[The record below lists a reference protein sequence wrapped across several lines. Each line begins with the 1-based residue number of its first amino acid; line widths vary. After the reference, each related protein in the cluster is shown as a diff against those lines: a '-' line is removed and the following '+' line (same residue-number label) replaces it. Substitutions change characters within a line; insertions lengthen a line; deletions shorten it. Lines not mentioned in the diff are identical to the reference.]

1 MASLLRTTTLAIAF
15 PIVLLTLDA
24 SAMAAP
30 QDQGTAPPA
39 SFQRVQD
46 TLNRTPSQSLK
57 FDAKVPVPTATF
69 RVTVTEHAFV
79 VPIMES
85 LRKEFELTPLQRQ
98 SAAWSSQCCGL
109 NLATLTE
116 SIERSFR
123 RWEERRIRDRVSREL
138 AEVEAAARK
147 QSPQDRWPGCRAR
160 FRIPDPG
167 PRTTDPGSRTTRTD
181 PGPRTRQIPETAAKL
196 RRALN

>member
-1 MASLLRTTTLAIAF
+1 VASLLRTTTLA
-15 PIVLLTLDA
+15 LTLPA
-24 SAMAAP
+24 ILMLSARATAAP
-30 QDQGTAPPA
+30 QDQGTAPPT

-57 FDAKVPVPTATF
+57 FDAKVPVPAATF

-98 SAAWSSQCCGL
+98 SAEWSSQCCGL
-109 NLATLTE
+109 SLAALTE
-116 SIERSFR
+116 SVEKAFR

-147 QSPQDRWPGCRAR
+147 QSSQDR
-160 FRIPDPG
+160 
-167 PRTTDPGSRTTRTD
+167 
-181 PGPRTRQIPETAAKL
+181 
-196 RRALN
+196 

>member
-1 MASLLRTTTLAIAF
+1 MASLLRTTTLAFAF

-24 SAMAAP
+24 SATAAP
-30 QDQGTAPPA
+30 QDQDTAPPT
-39 SFQRVQD
+39 SFHRVQD

-57 FDAKVPVPTATF
+57 FDAKVSVPAATF

-109 NLATLTE
+109 NLAALTE

-123 RWEERRIRDRVSREL
+123 RWEEGRIRDRVSREL
-138 AEVEAAARK
+138 AEVEAAAR
-147 QSPQDRWPGCRAR
+147 QRSPQDR
-160 FRIPDPG
+160 
-167 PRTTDPGSRTTRTD
+167 
-181 PGPRTRQIPETAAKL
+181 
-196 RRALN
+196 

>member
-1 MASLLRTTTLAIAF
+1 MASLLRTTTLAFAF

-30 QDQGTAPPA
+30 QDQDTAPPT

-57 FDAKVPVPTATF
+57 FDAKVSVPAATF

-79 VPIMES
+79 VPIMET

-109 NLATLTE
+109 SLAALTE

-123 RWEERRIRDRVSREL
+123 RWEEHRIRDRVSREL
-138 AEVEAAARK
+138 AEVEAAAR
-147 QSPQDRWPGCRAR
+147 QRSSQDR
-160 FRIPDPG
+160 
-167 PRTTDPGSRTTRTD
+167 
-181 PGPRTRQIPETAAKL
+181 
-196 RRALN
+196 

>member
-1 MASLLRTTTLAIAF
+1 MPVASLLRTTTLAFAF

-24 SAMAAP
+24 SATAAP
-30 QDQGTAPPA
+30 QDQGTAPPT

-57 FDAKVPVPTATF
+57 FDAKVPVPAATF

-109 NLATLTE
+109 SLATLTE
-116 SIERSFR
+116 SVEKAFR

-138 AEVEAAARK
+138 AEVEAAAR
-147 QSPQDRWPGCRAR
+147 QRSSQDR
-160 FRIPDPG
+160 
-167 PRTTDPGSRTTRTD
+167 
-181 PGPRTRQIPETAAKL
+181 
-196 RRALN
+196 